1 MSEDLKDYREKE
13 LRSYYIGNILI
24 LLFSLK
30 GFNEFFFQNSINNN
44 KYNDSP
50 VTLIIAFLTSTFI
63 SSIVYIYLFIF
74 DSLVASNVKTAI
86 CNLWFKLP
94 GETIFEKTRNKNI
107 DKRFTKEMMK
117 TKYQDIY
124 SKLDELHGKE
134 KNDFSN
140 AAWYRIYKLHKE
152 EAMIHGA
159 NRDYLLCRDMCFS
172 TLCIV
177 LIYLLLA
184 GIGFS
189 IFSTKYLSFL
199 FIEIVLTNI
208 TMQNKAKR
216 LAFNVI
222 AADIQ

>member
-1 MSEDLKDYREKE
+1 MNNSLNEDNP
-13 LRSYYIGNILI
+13 ITI
-24 LLFSLK
+24 
-30 GFNEFFFQNSINNN
+30 
-44 KYNDSP
+44 
-50 VTLIIAFLTSTFI
+50 IIAFLTSTFI
-63 SSIVYIYLFIF
+63 SSIIYIYLLIF
-74 DSLVASNVKTAI
+74 DSLVSANFKTVI

-94 GETIFEKTRNKNI
+94 GETIFEKIQEKNV
-107 DKRFTKEMMK
+107 DKRFTKEMVT

-124 SKLDELHGKE
+124 SKLDELQGKE
-134 KNDFSN
+134 RNQFSN

-159 NRDYLLCRDMCFS
+159 NRDYLLCRDICFS

-184 GIGFS
+184 GSGFS

-199 FIEIVLTNI
+199 FIEMILTNI
-208 TMQNKAKR
+208 AMRNKAKR